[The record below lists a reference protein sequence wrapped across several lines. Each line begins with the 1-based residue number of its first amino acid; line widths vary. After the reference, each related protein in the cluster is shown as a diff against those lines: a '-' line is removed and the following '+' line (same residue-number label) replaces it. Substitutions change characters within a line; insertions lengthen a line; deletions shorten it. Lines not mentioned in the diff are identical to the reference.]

1 MAKAAC
7 VQNPEK
13 GALPE
18 KQIAVPSSAAAQILG
33 ISPRTLSNW
42 RVQGR
47 GPRYVKVGSNRSPV
61 LYRISDIEEW
71 LDSRLVE
78 SGSKEKTSAKA
89 RR

>member
-1 MAKAAC
+1 MAKTVC
-7 VQNPEK
+7 MQQPEVD
-13 GALPE
+13 ALLE
-18 KQIAVPSSAAAQILG
+18 KQVAVPSSTAARILG

-71 LDSRLVE
+71 LDSRVVE
-78 SGSKEKTSAKA
+78 RGGKKTSARA